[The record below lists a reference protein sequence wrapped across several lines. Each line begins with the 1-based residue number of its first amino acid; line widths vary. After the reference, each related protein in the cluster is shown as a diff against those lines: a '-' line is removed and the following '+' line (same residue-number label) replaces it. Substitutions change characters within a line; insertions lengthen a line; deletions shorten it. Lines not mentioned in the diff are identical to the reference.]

1 MTSLGYSEWTAT
13 NTTSQKRVA
22 TIGKKGTN
30 ADSFMGTNTGTSNT
44 GTTTG
49 SGSPMNN
56 DGSPMLLIPS
66 SINPVSGY
74 SAGKESFENDS
85 FNNEKR
91 RSFDPDKINAILDK
105 MNLEE
110 QHAQANPFENFEPI
124 NPPEN
129 IVKIQKT
136 SNMPNSPVNP
146 MYGGRAA
153 AYAELANYQ
162 TAYTQD
168 IPAYVRAKG
177 PTGGGSAGAGTIHNQ
192 SLDRTLEKLNYL
204 IHLLEQQQ
212 KEKTSGML
220 EDFLLYCLF
229 GIFVIFIVDAFAR
242 YGKNV
247 GMTSAK
253 LRYKR

>member
-22 TIGKKGTN
+22 TIGKSG
-30 ADSFMGTNTGTSNT
+30 
-44 GTTTG
+44 TTG
-49 SGSPMNN
+49 SGIPMNN

-66 SINPVSGY
+66 SINPGPNKET
-74 SAGKESFENDS
+74 AG
-85 FNNEKR
+85 NEASNS

-105 MNLEE
+105 MNLEQQQKE
-110 QHAQANPFENFEPI
+110 ANPFADFEPI
-124 NPPEN
+124 QPPEN
-129 IVKIQKT
+129 IVKVQKT
-136 SNMPNSPVNP
+136 SNLPNSPVHP
-146 MYGGRAA
+146 LYGGRAA

-168 IPAYVRAKG
+168 IPAYVRAQN
-177 PTGGGSAGAGTIHNQ
+177 PTGGNGAAATVHNQ

-212 KEKTSGML
+212 KEKTSGIL

-229 GIFVIFIVDAFAR
+229 GIFVIFVVDAFAR

-247 GMTSAK
+247 GTTTAK
-253 LRYKR
+253 IRYKR

>member
-22 TIGKKGTN
+22 TIGKTD
-30 ADSFMGTNTGTSNT
+30 AHTGTGT
-44 GTTTG
+44 GTITA
-49 SGSPMNN
+49 SGIPMNN

-66 SINPVSGY
+66 SINPGPQ
-74 SAGKESFENDS
+74 KERGSTGNRD
-85 FNNEKR
+85 
-91 RSFDPDKINAILDK
+91 SFDPDKINAILDK
-105 MNLEE
+105 MNLEQ
-110 QHAQANPFENFEPI
+110 QHAQANPFADFEPI
-124 NPPEN
+124 QPPEN
-129 IVKIQKT
+129 IVKVQKT
-136 SNMPNSPVNP
+136 SNMPNSPVHP

-153 AYAELANYQ
+153 AYADLANYQ

-168 IPAYVRAKG
+168 IPAYVRAQG
-177 PTGGGSAGAGTIHNQ
+177 PTGGMGGGAAHM
-192 SLDRTLEKLNYL
+192 DRTLEKLNYL

>member
-30 ADSFMGTNTGTSNT
+30 ADSYTGTGTGTSTT
-44 GTTTG
+44 GTG

-66 SINPVSGY
+66 SINP
-74 SAGKESFENDS
+74 GKGSFESGS
-85 FNNEKR
+85 FHEESR
-91 RSFDPDKINAILDK
+91 GSMDPDKINAILDK
-105 MNLEE
+105 MNME
-110 QHAQANPFENFEPI
+110 QQRKEANPFENFEPI
-124 NPPEN
+124 HPPEN
-129 IVKIQKT
+129 IVKVQKT

-177 PTGGGSAGAGTIHNQ
+177 PTGGGSTGAGTIHNQ

-212 KEKTSGML
+212 KEKTSGLL

>member
-30 ADSFMGTNTGTSNT
+30 ADAYTETS
-44 GTTTG
+44 TTA
-49 SGSPMNN
+49 SGFPMNN

-66 SINPVSGY
+66 SINPGPL
-74 SAGKESFENDS
+74 AGKESFESGS
-85 FNNEKR
+85 FNDESR
-91 RSFDPDKINAILDK
+91 QSFDPDKINAILDK

-110 QHAQANPFENFEPI
+110 QHSRSNPFADFEPI
-124 NPPEN
+124 EPPEN
-129 IVKIQKT
+129 IVKVQKT
-136 SNMPNSPVNP
+136 SNLPNSPVHP
-146 MYGGRAA
+146 LYGGRAA
-153 AYAELANYQ
+153 AYADLANYQ
-162 TAYTQD
+162 TVYTQD
-168 IPAYVRAKG
+168 IPAYVRAQG
-177 PTGGGSAGAGTIHNQ
+177 PTGGGAAVHNQ

>member
-30 ADSFMGTNTGTSNT
+30 AGTYTETS
-44 GTTTG
+44 TTA

-66 SINPVSGY
+66 SINPGSGY
-74 SAGKESFENDS
+74 SAGKESFENAS
-85 FNNEKR
+85 FKDDKR

-124 NPPEN
+124 QPPEN
-129 IVKIQKT
+129 IVKVQKT
-136 SNMPNSPVNP
+136 SNLPNSPVHP
-146 MYGGRAA
+146 LYGGRAA
-153 AYAELANYQ
+153 AYADLANYQ
-162 TAYTQD
+162 TVYTQD
-168 IPAYVRAKG
+168 IPAYVRAQG
-177 PTGGGSAGAGTIHNQ
+177 PTGGSAAVHNQ

-253 LRYKR
+253 QRYKR